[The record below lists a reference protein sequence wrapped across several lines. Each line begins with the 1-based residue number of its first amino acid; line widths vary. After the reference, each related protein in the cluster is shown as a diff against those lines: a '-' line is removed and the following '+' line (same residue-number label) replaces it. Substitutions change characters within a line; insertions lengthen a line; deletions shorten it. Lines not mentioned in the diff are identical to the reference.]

1 MGLREGAMAQRKGW
15 WWVTS
20 EAWKVTAPVPALVT
34 YYEDV
39 PCLVEAA
46 GQEEAFSA
54 EDCKLVDRL
63 LAPGTAGPSSEE
75 QVQALQAFL
84 KAADDRATAAKAE
97 AEIVEP
103 RLVAFE
109 ARAKAAERA
118 LVGLTPDGSE
128 FYRRNPDRL
137 SESEFIVDVSACLTQ
152 IHDTRERT
160 RQSLVEANRSRAE
173 AVSELRSARFR
184 HEQATR
190 CAGCGERKHTPPQG
204 RRHGRVRLPHLH
216 RHSPP

>member
-1 MGLREGAMAQRKGW
+1 MSISDRQWAIAQALFDRFIDRGNARLGGSAFRKGER
-15 WWVTS
+15 VQD
-20 EAWKVTAPVPALVT
+20 LVHS
-34 YYEDV
+34 YRQDF
-39 PCLVEAA
+39 LDDAA
-46 GQEEAFSA
+46 AVMA
-54 EDCKLVDRL
+54 IVD
-63 LAPGTAGPSSEE
+63 
-75 QVQALQAFL
+75 
-84 KAADDRATAAKAE
+84 
-97 AEIVEP
+97 P

-137 SESEFIVDVSACLTQ
+137 SESEFIVDVSACLTH

-190 CAGCGERKHTPPQG
+190 CAGCGERKHTPL
-204 RRHGRVRLPHLH
+204 RVDDMGGYVCLTCIDTRLHELLAKEEEAA
-216 RHSPP
+216 